1 MFTKKVKDNKNT
13 QLYKLRL
20 CLIANNLMKNLPSL
34 LSLKYR
40 LKSENACRYSVS
52 WNCFELQVV
61 SVRTNKSQTICD
73 LVL

>member
-1 MFTKKVKDNKNT
+1 
-13 QLYKLRL
+13 
-20 CLIANNLMKNLPSL
+20 MKNLPSL